1 MEGQLMSSKVLVV
14 DDSGVMR
21 KIIVRSLNV
30 VGVTDIVEAEDG
42 EQAFKAFQAEPFDL
56 VLTDWNMPVR
66 GGLDLVNDI
75 RATGSQVPII
85 MVTTESE
92 RDRVLEAIKAGANDY
107 LAKPFEASVL
117 REKLERHVCV

>member
-1 MEGQLMSSKVLVV
+1 MSSKVLVV

-42 EQAFKAFQAEPFDL
+42 EQAFAAFQAEPFDL

-66 GGLDLVNDI
+66 DARRGL
-75 RATGSQVPII
+75 RPINAVCTLLSRLI
-85 MVTTESE
+85 GTTKP
-92 RDRVLEAIKAGANDY
+92 VLEHLFCA
-107 LAKPFEASVL
+107 L
-117 REKLERHVCV
+117 RLHVRPLHRSLHHRAHRTRS

>member
-1 MEGQLMSSKVLVV
+1 MSSKVLVV